1 MNLLDEGFQELDFL
15 QEQEIF
21 MTIKKMMENFELL
34 DSNNYD
40 IIAEEE
46 KLRCKYLTLK
56 ILAFAPISKLYSD
69 RIPSIT
75 DEEVNEMEK
84 MIDKKDNRFIFIQ
97 KLSQFRTRGIFEV
110 PEREFNIL
118 SKLFNVNYSIKLLK

>member
-34 DSNNYD
+34 GSNNYD

-69 RIPSIT
+69 R
-75 DEEVNEMEK
+75 NL
-84 MIDKKDNRFIFIQ
+84 Q
-97 KLSQFRTRGIFEV
+97 
-110 PEREFNIL
+110 
-118 SKLFNVNYSIKLLK
+118 